1 MTLFENGII
10 TKLIEVVVITFAE
23 GRIYYFFFF
32 LVVVGG
38 LGYLAFRLTQIPS
51 KRAATID
58 GSCK

>member
-38 LGYLAFRLTQIPS
+38 LGYLAFRLIQIPS
-51 KRAATID
+51 VQL
-58 GSCK
+58 